1 MSLRD
6 HLQGV
11 FEKRFKAKPTYIV
24 RAPGRVNLIGE
35 HTDYN
40 AGFVLP
46 MAINRAIYLA
56 LRPREDRYVFV
67 ESIDYGDYVEF
78 SLDEMVRGRHSQWAE
93 YVKGMAWALEDSG
106 YTLNGW
112 EGVVAGDVPI
122 GAGLSS
128 SAAIEMATARAF
140 SALGSVAWDA
150 ANMARL
156 GQKTE
161 NQWIDVQSGIMD
173 QMISAGAVEG
183 NALLIDCRWLTLKP
197 APLPPG
203 VSIIILDTATR
214 RELSHSGYNERR
226 AQCEAAARYFG
237 VAALRDVTMSQF
249 IAGSAG
255 LEARALKR
263 ARHVIS
269 ENARTLQAAAAMYA
283 GDAAE
288 IGRLMNDSH
297 ASMRDDFEI
306 TRREIDT
313 MVEIAQAQ
321 PGCYGARMTG
331 GGFGGCCVALV
342 DTDRADAFSEAV
354 SERYTQATDLAPAL
368 YVSSAAAGAEILQ
381 A

>member
-1 MSLRD
+1 
-6 HLQGV
+6 
-11 FEKRFKAKPTYIV
+11 
-24 RAPGRVNLIGE
+24 RVNLIGE

-93 YVKGMAWALEDSG
+93 YVKGMAWALEDAGS
-106 YTLNGW
+106 TLNGW

-140 SALGSVAWDA
+140 NALGCVDWDP
-150 ANMARL
+150 ANIARL

-183 NALLIDCRWLTLKP
+183 SALLIDCRWLTLKP
-197 APLPPG
+197 APLPPD
-203 VSIIILDTATR
+203 VSIVILDTATR
-214 RELSHSGYNERR
+214 RELTHSGYNERR
-226 AQCEAAARYFG
+226 MQCEAAARHFG

-255 LEARALKR
+255 LDALALKR

-269 ENARTLQAAAAMYA
+269 ENARTLQAVAAMYA

-288 IGRLMNDSH
+288 FGRLMNDSH

-313 MVEIAQAQ
+313 MVEIAQEQ
-321 PGCYGARMTG
+321 TGCYGARMTG

-342 DTDRADAFSEAV
+342 ETAKAEAFSEAV
-354 SERYTQATDLAPAL
+354 TERYLRATNLTPAL

-381 A
+381 K